1 MTSFISLMLMHGAA
15 SIAKLS
21 LGGNAAAHSFAEV
34 FCVDLALFGPAAQKI
49 CVSMLFF
56 SLGSDLRISRLVT
69 RDRAVAALFARPPPV
84 SCS

>member
-49 CVSMLFF
+49 CVSVLFS
-56 SLGSDLRISRLVT
+56 SLCSDLRISLVVT
-69 RDRAVAALFARPPPV
+69 GN
-84 SCS
+84 